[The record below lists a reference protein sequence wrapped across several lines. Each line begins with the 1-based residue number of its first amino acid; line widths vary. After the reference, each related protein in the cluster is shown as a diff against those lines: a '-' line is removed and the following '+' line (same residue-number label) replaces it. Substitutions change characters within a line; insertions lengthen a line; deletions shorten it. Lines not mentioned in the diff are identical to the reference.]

1 MRRNAGRCIP
11 VNPQDTTHGPLSGDR
26 DEPSGRPSVPP
37 MPAAPPTAGLPQVPP
52 APGND
57 TPPPN
62 SAPPSRRRRIGQA
75 LLKVAFVMV
84 LVGVAGFLVW
94 LALWLRGEG
103 DGSGATGPEVP
114 GVVEISPTPLAT
126 PLPLPREGVAPPDF
140 RLGDCFKDFDAEA
153 LRSTVVACDAGHSAQ
168 LVAIYRYAAED
179 SYPGREA
186 LKAKALEACQA
197 ARLAPVANDYTLDFQ
212 RAYPST
218 TSWESGDR
226 RVDCYVTAAGGN
238 VINASVLP

>member
-1 MRRNAGRCIP
+1 M
-11 VNPQDTTHGPLSGDR
+11 
-26 DEPSGRPSVPP
+26 PP
-37 MPAAPPTAGLPQVPP
+37 TPPTAGLPLVP
-52 APGND
+52 APAAD
-57 TPPPN
+57 TPPSN
-62 SAPPSRRRRIGQA
+62 SAPASRRRRISQT
-75 LLKVAFVMV
+75 LLKVAFATV
-84 LVGVAGFLVW
+84 LVGVVGFLVW

-103 DGSGATGPEVP
+103 DGSGATDPGVP
-114 GVVEISPTPLAT
+114 GVVEILPTPLAT

-140 RLGDCFKDFDAEA
+140 RLGDCFKDFDPEA

-168 LVAIYRYAAED
+168 LVAIYRYPAED
-179 SYPGREA
+179 SYPGREV
-186 LKAKALEACQA
+186 LKAKALEACKA
-197 ARLAPVANDYTLDFQ
+197 ARLAPVANEYTLDFQ

>member
-1 MRRNAGRCIP
+1 VRPAR
-11 VNPQDTTHGPLSGDR
+11 GD
-26 DEPSGRPSVPP
+26 
-37 MPAAPPTAGLPQVPP
+37 
-52 APGND
+52 D
-57 TPPPN
+57 TPA
-62 SAPPSRRRRIGQA
+62 SDSSRPSRRRRIGQA

-103 DGSGATGPEVP
+103 DGSGATGPGVP

-168 LVAIYRYAAED
+168 LVAIYRYAADD

-197 ARLAPVANDYTLDFQ
+197 ARLAPAANEYTLNFQ

>member
-1 MRRNAGRCIP
+1 VRPAR
-11 VNPQDTTHGPLSGDR
+11 GD
-26 DEPSGRPSVPP
+26 
-37 MPAAPPTAGLPQVPP
+37 
-52 APGND
+52 D
-57 TPPPN
+57 TPA
-62 SAPPSRRRRIGQA
+62 SDSSRPSRRRRIGQA

-103 DGSGATGPEVP
+103 DGSGATGPGVP

-168 LVAIYRYAAED
+168 LVAIYRYAADD

-197 ARLAPVANDYTLDFQ
+197 ARLAPVANDYTLNFQ